1 MILKPD
7 NVSGLQ
13 DLLRAATAPID
24 GVDISSLATLKTHVP
39 EDMTATVE
47 AGMTL
52 ADFQAAIS
60 KRDQWLPVDPPA
72 PERIT
77 IGELLSENLSGPRRM
92 GFGLVRDWLI
102 GLRYVSAEGEFV
114 FNGGNVVKNVA
125 GFDLCKLMVGNR
137 GALGVIVEATFKLA
151 PQPEREQFFERNCS
165 TITDV
170 AELIE
175 RLWNSGLQFSVLD
188 LAQSAGST
196 PRIIVGFSGAA
207 ADVESQSRQLQEI
220 TGFTQV
226 DLSHDT
232 WRTEQSNHPVSVA
245 PGDLVDC
252 IQNHNPEQ
260 YVARAGNGVLYH
272 PGTAPER
279 KPSAVEQRIK
289 KLFDPRG
296 ILRAL

>member
-1 MILKPD
+1 MTLKPD

-13 DLLRAATAPID
+13 DLLRATKAPID
-24 GVDISSLATLKTHVP
+24 GVDISSLATLKKHVP

-52 ADFQAAIS
+52 ADFQTPSVNVINGF
-60 KRDQWLPVDPPA
+60 RLTPA

-77 IGELLSENLSGPRRM
+77 IGELLAENLSGPRRM
-92 GFGLVRDWLI
+92 GFGVIRDWLI
-102 GLRYVSAEGEFV
+102 GLRYVSAEGEIV

-151 PQPEREQFFERNCS
+151 PQPEREQFFERDCS

-175 RLWNSGLQFSVLD
+175 RLWDSGLQFSVLD
-188 LAQSAGST
+188 LAQKADST

-207 ADVESQSRQLQEI
+207 ADVESQSRRTPENRQL
-220 TGFTQV
+220 
-226 DLSHDT
+226 
-232 WRTEQSNHPVSVA
+232 HP
-245 PGDLVDC
+245 D
-252 IQNHNPEQ
+252 
-260 YVARAGNGVLYH
+260 
-272 PGTAPER
+272 
-279 KPSAVEQRIK
+279 
-289 KLFDPRG
+289 
-296 ILRAL
+296 